1 MPTPSTF
8 QSIMSLFKG
17 LAPAV
22 DSNGFLANP
31 AVLPRVVA
39 KTANY
44 TVKFNESGTI
54 FTTAGA
60 TANVAFTLPDPT
72 DGKWVYL
79 FVVGA
84 DVNLTVSAATAD
96 TLITFNDVAA
106 DSVAYSTSS
115 EKIGGAILCFSDGTN
130 PYAVP
135 FGVSHRQTATIATA

>member
-8 QSIMSLFKG
+8 QTIMSLFKG

-22 DSNGFLANP
+22 DANGFLANP

-44 TVKFNESGTI
+44 TVLPTESGTI
-54 FTTAGA
+54 FTTFGA

-72 DGKWVYL
+72 AGNWVYL

-84 DVNLTVSAATAD
+84 DVNLTVSSAAAD
-96 TLITFNDVAA
+96 KLITFNDLEA
-106 DSVAYSTSS
+106 DSVAFSTAS

-130 PYAVP
+130 SYAIA
-135 FGVSHRQTATIATA
+135 FGVSHRQTATIAT